1 MVLQYYVVETATG
14 KQIEIDIESATNE
27 DLTSTKEKWQ
37 SDWTSEFIRDPKL
50 EKYAAKTDAGEIVA
64 LGAYREDD
72 HGISVF
78 IANIEA
84 HPESNPTIST
94 VRKYAGIGRMMIAYG
109 IQLSIDSGHGGI
121 VTFEA
126 KTDELYDHYI
136 KCIIIAFISL
146 RKATHTAEL
155 SKLIKLVLTPRKY
168 LMGIRLVS
176 YIPYKLILWK
186 IKYNMQSHCQFDNA
200 KIRSKMSACYAYL
213 LDKELPYLSRK
224 LIIFYWRKF
233 LNIIGLINLL

>member
-1 MVLQYYVVETATG
+1 MVLQYYVVENATG

-136 KCIIIAFISL
+136 KDFHAVPIFQPHSGGPKLLMLQAGLLLHFPQQTVLRAFKPLKLSAYTDPFVVVVVVLLFDAVQHQVGIVPFQIAQ
-146 RKATHTAEL
+146 RGAEN
-155 SKLIKLVLTPRKY
+155 
-168 LMGIRLVS
+168 G
-176 YIPYKLILWK
+176 
-186 IKYNMQSHCQFDNA
+186 
-200 KIRSKMSACYAYL
+200 
-213 LDKELPYLSRK
+213 
-224 LIIFYWRKF
+224 KF
-233 LNIIGLINLL
+233 RVHEGS

>member
-1 MVLQYYVVETATG
+1 MVLQYYVVENETG

-84 HPESNPTIST
+84 HPESNPTIPIRNIWPMKKRIKKNEKSSQH
-94 VRKYAGIGRMMIAYG
+94 RSQNFLFSPLAEMA
-109 IQLSIDSGHGGI
+109 S
-121 VTFEA
+121 EA
-126 KTDELYDHYI
+126 K
-136 KCIIIAFISL
+136 
-146 RKATHTAEL
+146 
-155 SKLIKLVLTPRKY
+155 
-168 LMGIRLVS
+168 M
-176 YIPYKLILWK
+176 
-186 IKYNMQSHCQFDNA
+186 
-200 KIRSKMSACYAYL
+200 
-213 LDKELPYLSRK
+213 
-224 LIIFYWRKF
+224 
-233 LNIIGLINLL
+233 

>member
-1 MVLQYYVVETATG
+1 MVLQYYVVENATG
-14 KQIEIDIESATNE
+14 KQIEIGIESATNE

-94 VRKYAGIGRMMIAYG
+94 VQKYSGIGRMMIAYG

-126 KTDELYDHYI
+126 KTDELYEHYI
-136 KCIIIAFISL
+136 KDFHAVPIFQPHSGGP
-146 RKATHTAEL
+146 
-155 SKLIKLVLTPRKY
+155 KL
-168 LMGIRLVS
+168 LMLADEGAQEIFS
-176 YIPYKLILWK
+176 T
-186 IKYNMQSHCQFDNA
+186 
-200 KIRSKMSACYAYL
+200 
-213 LDKELPYLSRK
+213 YLS
-224 LIIFYWRKF
+224 
-233 LNIIGLINLL
+233 

>member
-1 MVLQYYVVETATG
+1 MVLQYYVVENETG

-126 KTDELYDHYI
+126 KTDERYDHYI
-136 KCIIIAFISL
+136 KDFHAVPIFQPHL
-146 RKATHTAEL
+146 GGP
-155 SKLIKLVLTPRKY
+155 KL
-168 LMGIRLVS
+168 LMLADEGAQEIFS
-176 YIPYKLILWK
+176 T
-186 IKYNMQSHCQFDNA
+186 
-200 KIRSKMSACYAYL
+200 
-213 LDKELPYLSRK
+213 YLS
-224 LIIFYWRKF
+224 
-233 LNIIGLINLL
+233 

>member
-1 MVLQYYVVETATG
+1 MVLQYYVVENATG

-94 VRKYAGIGRMMIAYG
+94 VRKYAGIGRMMQFRFFSHIR
-109 IQLSIDSGHGGI
+109 
-121 VTFEA
+121 EA
-126 KTDELYDHYI
+126 QSCL
-136 KCIIIAFISL
+136 CWL
-146 RKATHTAEL
+146 MKAHKKFSVPT
-155 SKLIKLVLTPRKY
+155 Y
-168 LMGIRLVS
+168 LKDWRVQ
-176 YIPYKLILWK
+176 YE
-186 IKYNMQSHCQFDNA
+186 
-200 KIRSKMSACYAYL
+200 RS
-213 LDKELPYLSRK
+213 RT
-224 LIIFYWRKF
+224 
-233 LNIIGLINLL
+233 

>member
-1 MVLQYYVVETATG
+1 MVLQYYVVENATG

-94 VRKYAGIGRMMIAYG
+94 VRKYVGIGRMMIAYG

-126 KTDELYDHYI
+126 KQMNCMITTSKIFMQFRFFSHIREAQSCL
-136 KCIIIAFISL
+136 CWL
-146 RKATHTAEL
+146 MKAHKKFSVPT
-155 SKLIKLVLTPRKY
+155 Y
-168 LMGIRLVS
+168 LKDWRVQ
-176 YIPYKLILWK
+176 YE
-186 IKYNMQSHCQFDNA
+186 
-200 KIRSKMSACYAYL
+200 RS
-213 LDKELPYLSRK
+213 RT
-224 LIIFYWRKF
+224 
-233 LNIIGLINLL
+233 

>member
-1 MVLQYYVVETATG
+1 MVLQYYVVENETG

-64 LGAYREDD
+64 LGAYRE
-72 HGISVF
+72 
-78 IANIEA
+78 A

-94 VRKYAGIGRMMIAYG
+94 VRKYAGNGRMMIAYG

-136 KCIIIAFISL
+136 KDFHAVPIFQPHSGGP
-146 RKATHTAEL
+146 
-155 SKLIKLVLTPRKY
+155 KL
-168 LMGIRLVS
+168 LMLADEGAQEIFS
-176 YIPYKLILWK
+176 T
-186 IKYNMQSHCQFDNA
+186 
-200 KIRSKMSACYAYL
+200 
-213 LDKELPYLSRK
+213 YLS
-224 LIIFYWRKF
+224 
-233 LNIIGLINLL
+233 

>member
-1 MVLQYYVVETATG
+1 MVLQYYVVENETG

-94 VRKYAGIGRMMIAYG
+94 VRKYAGIGPNDDCLWY
-109 IQLSIDSGHGGI
+109 SI
-121 VTFEA
+121 V
-126 KTDELYDHYI
+126 
-136 KCIIIAFISL
+136 
-146 RKATHTAEL
+146 
-155 SKLIKLVLTPRKY
+155 
-168 LMGIRLVS
+168 
-176 YIPYKLILWK
+176 
-186 IKYNMQSHCQFDNA
+186 N
-200 KIRSKMSACYAYL
+200 
-213 LDKELPYLSRK
+213 
-224 LIIFYWRKF
+224 
-233 LNIIGLINLL
+233 

>member
-50 EKYAAKTDAGEIVA
+50 EKYVAKTDAGEIVA

-109 IQLSIDSGHGGI
+109 IQLSIDSGHGRLYGCFPKKRSGPKQFRFFSHI
-121 VTFEA
+121 REA
-126 KTDELYDHYI
+126 
-136 KCIIIAFISL
+136 
-146 RKATHTAEL
+146 
-155 SKLIKLVLTPRKY
+155 
-168 LMGIRLVS
+168 
-176 YIPYKLILWK
+176 
-186 IKYNMQSHCQFDNA
+186 QSCL
-200 KIRSKMSACYAYL
+200 C
-213 LDKELPYLSRK
+213 
-224 LIIFYWRKF
+224 
-233 LNIIGLINLL
+233 

>member
-1 MVLQYYVVETATG
+1 MVLQYYVVENATG

-94 VRKYAGIGRMMIAYG
+94 GTG
-109 IQLSIDSGHGGI
+109 IQREFARTVFFPTS
-121 VTFEA
+121 TFR
-126 KTDELYDHYI
+126 T
-136 KCIIIAFISL
+136 
-146 RKATHTAEL
+146 
-155 SKLIKLVLTPRKY
+155 V
-168 LMGIRLVS
+168 
-176 YIPYKLILWK
+176 K
-186 IKYNMQSHCQFDNA
+186 I
-200 KIRSKMSACYAYL
+200 
-213 LDKELPYLSRK
+213 
-224 LIIFYWRKF
+224 
-233 LNIIGLINLL
+233 

>member
-136 KCIIIAFISL
+136 KDFHAVPIFSHIWAAQSCL
-146 RKATHTAEL
+146 CWLMKALKKFSVPT
-155 SKLIKLVLTPRKY
+155 Y
-168 LMGIRLVS
+168 LKDWRVQ
-176 YIPYKLILWK
+176 YE
-186 IKYNMQSHCQFDNA
+186 
-200 KIRSKMSACYAYL
+200 RS
-213 LDKELPYLSRK
+213 RT
-224 LIIFYWRKF
+224 
-233 LNIIGLINLL
+233 

>member
-1 MVLQYYVVETATG
+1 MVLQYYVVENETG

-84 HPESNPTIST
+84 HHESNPTIST
-94 VRKYAGIGRMMIAYG
+94 VPMVFNCQLIVGMAALLPLKQKQMNCMITTSK
-109 IQLSIDSGHGGI
+109 IFMQFRFFSHIR
-121 VTFEA
+121 EA
-126 KTDELYDHYI
+126 
-136 KCIIIAFISL
+136 
-146 RKATHTAEL
+146 
-155 SKLIKLVLTPRKY
+155 
-168 LMGIRLVS
+168 
-176 YIPYKLILWK
+176 
-186 IKYNMQSHCQFDNA
+186 QSCL
-200 KIRSKMSACYAYL
+200 C
-213 LDKELPYLSRK
+213 
-224 LIIFYWRKF
+224 
-233 LNIIGLINLL
+233 